1 MNVAQARRIL
11 NTNSN
16 DPDEIK
22 KVFRKLSK
30 QHHPDAGGDEE
41 KFKQINEAKSV
52 LDAHLKDP
60 VNRAFQDVFGKSVDN
75 FWKNFSDFYTN
86 AQQKNEV
93 KVVYMDLTLTEAYWG
108 CEKTIAQSDK
118 KIIIPP
124 KTFTNNKFDSVDRY
138 GNPIIVSISNI
149 TKHNLDEGRVKIM
162 SHGSMHISVEVFFAK
177 VILGGEFV
185 FEFLGKKI
193 KTNLDPFCKTKNI
206 SGAGFNYG
214 DIILNIS
221 IEKTKLTEKHKK
233 AIQQILEEE
242 SEYLI

>member
-41 KFKQINEAKSV
+41 KFKQINQAKSI
-52 LDAHLKDP
+52 LDEHLKDP
-60 VNRAFQDVFGKSVDN
+60 VNKAFREVFGRSADS
-75 FWKNFSDFYTN
+75 FWRNFSDFYAN
-86 AQQKNEV
+86 AQQRNET
-93 KVVYMDLTLTEAYWG
+93 KVVYMDLTLSEAYWG

-124 KTFTNNKFDSVDRY
+124 KTYSGSMLDAIDKN
-138 GNPIIVSISNI
+138 GNPIIISIRNI
-149 TKHNLDEGRVKIM
+149 IKNTFEEKCVTFKDFGN
-162 SHGSMHISVEVFFAK
+162 MHFGIEVFFAK
-177 VILGGEFV
+177 YILGGEYV

-193 KTNLDPFCKTKNI
+193 RTTLNPFCNTKTI
-206 SGAGFNYG
+206 SGAGFLG
-214 DIILNIS
+214 KSLCLNIS
-221 IEKTKLTEKHKK
+221 VKRTDLIEKHKK
-233 AIQQILEEE
+233 AIQQILDEEN
-242 SEYLI
+242 EYLI